1 MFAYKTTDD
10 GPYPS
15 LISRMSQGTD
25 IAFIFALS
33 LGFIILCQANDSHRT
48 CQMETFQ
55 HRVENRIPSV
65 LTESFCLNDG
75 EFCGPHHKVNVLV
88 DSRVYLFPNT
98 AFRFQCG
105 QLMNL
110 LEVAY
115 VKGDRIVHK
124 RNLTIGAGC
133 ACIEKRGLRGSR
145 RIGVEN
151 VPIYI

>member
-1 MFAYKTTDD
+1 
-10 GPYPS
+10 
-15 LISRMSQGTD
+15 
-25 IAFIFALS
+25 
-33 LGFIILCQANDSHRT
+33 
-48 CQMETFQ
+48 METFQ